1 MKHLERFVKLALV
14 SGLTTRQLVQLR
26 RRMGKHQLVVA
37 CFPKSGSTYL
47 ARNLAAIKGW
57 KESRYV
63 PLFGRREQELDETC
77 IRREMYRHPTIHQVS
92 QLHVRCTDQTLT
104 LARQFDLRF
113 IVLYRN
119 LYDCMVSVVDHWRQ
133 ESCRGPMA
141 FWTKQLLKDLEAQG
155 ISQLE
160 AASRTVAPWYI
171 NFYLS
176 WMEHRQQL
184 SHPPAFVSYE
194 ELFSQPQLKSA
205 ELLMELGISVPVE
218 DFHRVQQQTIQ
229 TRFNQGVCGRG
240 RMAFD
245 KDAGARDAIDQL
257 LRLYPRVDFS
267 PILGGGLESVDSD
280 RSDVREAETKAALTR
295 IHCI

>member
-1 MKHLERFVKLALV
+1 MKRLERFVQRALV

-47 ARNLAAIKGW
+47 ARNLAALKGW

-63 PLFGRREQELDETC
+63 PVFGRREQELDEAC
-77 IRREMYRHPTIHQVS
+77 IRREMYRHPLTHQVS
-92 QLHVRCTDQTLT
+92 QLHVRCTDQTMT

-141 FWTKQLLKDLEAQG
+141 FWTKQLLKDLESQG

-176 WMEHRQQL
+176 WIEHRQQFAH
-184 SHPPAFVSYE
+184 SSAFVSYE
-194 ELFSQPQLKSA
+194 ELFTQPQLKTA
-205 ELLMELGISVPVE
+205 ELLTELGITVSVE
-218 DFHRVQQQTIQ
+218 DFKTAQEQTIQ

-240 RMAFD
+240 RVAFE

-257 LRLYPRVDFS
+257 LRVYPRVDFS
-267 PILGGGLESVDSD
+267 AILGGGLESVDSD
-280 RSDVREAETKAALTR
+280 RSDVSEAKTKAALTR
-295 IHCI
+295 IHCV